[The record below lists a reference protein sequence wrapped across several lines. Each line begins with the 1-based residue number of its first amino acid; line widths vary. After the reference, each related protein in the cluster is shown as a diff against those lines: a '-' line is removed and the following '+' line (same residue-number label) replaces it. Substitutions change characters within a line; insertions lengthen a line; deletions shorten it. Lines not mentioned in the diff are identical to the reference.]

1 MRNQPGGQFGG
12 GGNIRSAIPQRNRR
26 NVTPQTDTRGP
37 RCNLGLGD
45 LTTIELLNN
54 LVLLH
59 I

>member
-12 GGNIRSAIPQRNRR
+12 GSNIRSAIPRR
-26 NVTPQTDTRGP
+26 
-37 RCNLGLGD
+37 NLGLGD

-54 LVLLH
+54 PVLLH